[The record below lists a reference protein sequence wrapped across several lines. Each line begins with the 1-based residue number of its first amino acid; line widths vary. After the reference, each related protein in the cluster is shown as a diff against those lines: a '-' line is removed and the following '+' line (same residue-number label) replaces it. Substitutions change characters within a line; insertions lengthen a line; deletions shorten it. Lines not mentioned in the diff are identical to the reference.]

1 MHATNFLNPI
11 DFRRHQHQFFF
22 LLLTSLDAANELILN
37 TGIIIVFAI
46 YLREYENIQLSSVE
60 LLLSSCCYIS
70 IPKNDETYYTT
81 VISMGRTVECLVFGL
96 ANAINQPPRSHCLT
110 KHHINKKLR
119 KQQTIQMM
127 SGKCWYGSSAVC
139 SFLFQMPSSIQQSII
154 LTMKPSLT
162 LPPPFVKQPSN
173 GQPCESIP
181 MLLAAVVSTCP
192 VRVDDKS
199 GQLARTRLVMGG

>member
-1 MHATNFLNPI
+1 M
-11 DFRRHQHQFFF
+11 
-22 LLLTSLDAANELILN
+22 LLLPSLDAANELILN

-46 YLREYENIQLSSVE
+46 YLREYYENIQLSSVE

-70 IPKNDETYYTT
+70 IPKNDETYYTA
-81 VISMGRTVECLVFGL
+81 VISMGRSRTVECLVFGL

-139 SFLFQMPSSIQQSII
+139 SFLCQMPSSIQQSII

-162 LPPPFVKQPSN
+162 LPPPFIKQPSN
-173 GQPCESIP
+173 GQPFESIP
-181 MLLAAVVSTCP
+181 MLLLAALVSTCP

-199 GQLARTRLVMGG
+199 GRLARTRLVMG